1 MINDDRELESTQERI
16 SYFQN
21 LLAQFRQTAR
31 SEEFPIVARNYRLEI
46 EQMQQQVL
54 DYLTRPVN
62 IPAKAA

>member
-1 MINDDRELESTQERI
+1 MINDDKDLQSTQERI

-21 LLAQFRQTAR
+21 LLVQFRQTAR
-31 SEEFPIVARNYRLEI
+31 PEEFPVVARNYRLEI

-62 IPAKAA
+62 MPAKAA